1 MLSMPNLTGPD
12 ASRDPMT
19 NAMAG
24 PGRAPYP
31 TSRMIEI
38 AALDKRFASRSGEAV
53 VALSGV
59 DLSVADGEFVS
70 VVGPSGCG
78 KTTLLRILAGLEAP
92 SGGKA
97 TIAGQPVHGP
107 RDDVAVVFQA
117 ATLLPWYDV
126 LENVLLPTWLKG
138 DTSAG
143 ATARAHELLKL
154 VDLADFGKKYPFELS
169 GGMQQRVAICRALI
183 RNPKILLMDEP
194 FGALDAMTR
203 ESMNVELMRWC
214 SEEKKTVLFI
224 THSIPEAVLLG
235 DRVVVMSPR
244 PGRISRILD
253 IDFPRPRNLK
263 TLALP
268 QFGELCDQVRTV
280 FGTESA
286 RARDL

>member
-1 MLSMPNLTGPD
+1 MNVSATGQQAAVATEP
-12 ASRDPMT
+12 
-19 NAMAG
+19 
-24 PGRAPYP
+24 
-31 TSRMIEI
+31 RMIEI
-38 AALDKRFASRSGEAV
+38 AGLGKRFASRSGEV
-53 VALSGV
+53 VIALSGV
-59 DLSVADGEFVS
+59 HLSVADGEFVS

-78 KTTLLRILAGLEAP
+78 KTTLLRILAGLEA
-92 SGGKA
+92 STSGKA
-97 TIAGQPVHGP
+97 TIAGKPIHGP
-107 RDDVAVVFQA
+107 RDDVSVVFQA
-117 ATLLPWYDV
+117 ATLLPWYNV
-126 LENVLLPTWLKG
+126 LENVLLPARLK
-138 DTSAG
+138 DDFSD
-143 ATARAHELLKL
+143 ATMARAHDLLKL

-203 ESMNVELMRWC
+203 ETMNVELMRWC
-214 SEEKKTVLFI
+214 SLERKTVLFI

-253 IDFPRPRNLK
+253 VDIARPRNLK

-268 QFGELCDQVRTV
+268 QFGALCDEVRTV
-280 FGTESA
+280 FGAESA